1 MRLDPSDWNKRRERQ
16 QKGVKLPP
24 LRTLS
29 EMADEFGVTPRS
41 LTVTMGYYPGAPEPM
56 QQLKSTATRTGN
68 TWYDPAAMRK
78 WWKSVQEARSQK
90 NNTSS

>member
-1 MRLDPSDWNKRRERQ
+1 MKLDPSDWSKRRERQ
-16 QKGVKLPP
+16 QAGVKLPP

-41 LTVTMGYYPGAPEPM
+41 LTVTMRHYPGAPEPM
-56 QQLKSTATRTGN
+56 QQLKSTATRTGK
-68 TWYDPAAMRK
+68 TWYDPDAMRK
-78 WWKSVQEARSQK
+78 WWAAVKDQRSQK